1 MIRFVLAD
9 LRRLWAASLVIM
21 LLVAL
26 ATALGVAVTLQ
37 ERALR
42 LGSARAADKFDLIVG
57 APGSETQLVLSSV
70 FLQPAALP
78 LMSGEV
84 LTKLIA
90 DPRVAWAAPIG
101 FGDNFKG
108 YPIVGTT
115 TALVSGTTTGFT
127 QGQMFVREGEAV
139 VGSGVDLPI
148 GAEVKPMHGTVGE
161 GGETHADSTYHVVG
175 KLQPTGTA
183 WDRAVL
189 VPIQA
194 VWHIHGLGEDHDHE
208 EVGHDEH
215 AASYATEA
223 DHDHEAEADHEGETG
238 EEHHHHGH
246 IDADAP
252 LDEDFDHEVPGL
264 PAVLVKPKTIAD
276 AYALR
281 QTYRTE
287 EGTRAVFPAEVLT
300 GLYATLGDARTVLMY
315 VAYGAQTLVA
325 AALMLIAIIHVAQ
338 RRKQI
343 GALRAFGAPRLAV
356 FGIVWL
362 ELLLLV
368 AIGVGAGFGLGYAAA
383 ESLAGLFTAQSGVRL
398 PVEFTSGDAA
408 LAAAF
413 LAVAAAM
420 AALPAALAYR
430 QSPVEALRA

>member
-1 MIRFVLAD
+1 MIRFVFAD
-9 LRRLWAASLVIM
+9 LRRLWAASLVIV

-78 LMSGEV
+78 LMPGEV

-90 DPRVAWAAPIG
+90 DPHVAWAAPIG
-101 FGDNFKG
+101 FGDNFIG

-115 TALVSGTTTGFT
+115 TALISGTTTGFT
-127 QGQMFVREGEAV
+127 KGQMFAHEGEAV
-139 VGSGVDLPI
+139 VGSGVDLSV
-148 GAEVKPMHGTVGE
+148 GTEVKPMHGAAGE
-161 GGETHADSTYHVVG
+161 GGETHADSIYHVVG

-183 WDRAVL
+183 WDRAIL

-194 VWHIHGLGEDHDHE
+194 VWHIHGLGEDHDHAGE
-208 EVGHDEH
+208 
-215 AASYATEA
+215 ANA
-223 DHDHEAEADHEGETG
+223 DHNAAAEGG
-238 EEHHHHGH
+238 EEHHHGH

-252 LDEDFDHEVPGL
+252 LDESFSRDVPGL
-264 PAVLVKPKTIAD
+264 PAILVKPKTIGD
-276 AYALR
+276 AYTLR
-281 QTYRTE
+281 QTYRTT

-300 GLYATLGDARTVLMY
+300 SLYATLGDARTVLMY

-325 AALMLIAIIHVAQ
+325 AALMLIAVIHVAQ

-343 GALRAFGAPRLAV
+343 GALRAFGAPRFAV

-368 AIGVGAGFGLGYAAA
+368 AIGVGAGFGLGYGAA
-383 ESLAGLFTAQSGVRL
+383 EFLAGLFTAQSGVHM
-398 PVEFTSGDAA
+398 PVEFTTSDAVLAATFLTVAA
-408 LAAAF
+408 L
-413 LAVAAAM
+413 M

-430 QSPVEALRA
+430 QSPVEALRG

>member
-9 LRRLWAASLVIM
+9 LRRLWAASLVIV

-78 LMSGEV
+78 LMPGEV

-90 DPRVAWAAPIG
+90 DPHVAWAAPIG

-115 TALVSGTTTGFT
+115 TALISGTTTGFIE
-127 QGQMFVREGEAV
+127 GKMFVREGESV
-139 VGSGVDLPI
+139 VGSAVELSI
-148 GAEVKPMHGTVGE
+148 GAEVKPMHGAAGE
-161 GGETHADSTYHVVG
+161 GGETHADSVYHVVG

-183 WDRAVL
+183 WDRAIL

-194 VWHIHGLGEDHDHE
+194 VWHIHGLGEDPNHAGE
-208 EVGHDEH
+208 AGAGHN
-215 AASYATEA
+215 ATT
-223 DHDHEAEADHEGETG
+223 EGG
-238 EEHHHHGH
+238 EEHHHGH
-246 IDADAP
+246 IDASAP
-252 LDEDFDHEVPGL
+252 LDENFSRDLPGL
-264 PAVLVKPKTIAD
+264 PAVLVKPKTIGD
-276 AYALR
+276 AYTLR
-281 QTYRTE
+281 QAYRTT

-300 GLYATLGDARTVLMY
+300 SLYATLGDARTVLMY

-325 AALMLIAIIHVAQ
+325 AALMLIAVIHVAQ

-368 AIGVGAGFGLGYAAA
+368 AIGVGSGFGLGYTAA
-383 ESLAGLFTAQSGVRL
+383 EFLAGLFTAQSGVHM
-398 PVEFTSGDAA
+398 PVEFTNADAV
-408 LAAAF
+408 
-413 LAVAAAM
+413 LAVTFLVIASLM

-430 QSPVEALRA
+430 QSPVEALRG

>member
-1 MIRFVLAD
+1 VIRFVFAD
-9 LRRLWAASLVIM
+9 LRRLWAASLVIV

-78 LMSGEV
+78 LMSGDV
-84 LTKLIA
+84 LTKLVA

-101 FGDNFKG
+101 FGDNFSG

-115 TALVSGTTTGFT
+115 TALISGTTIGFVA
-127 QGQMFVREGEAV
+127 GGMFAHEGEAV
-139 VGSGVDLPI
+139 VGSGVDLSV
-148 GAEVKPMHGTVGE
+148 GAEVKPMHGAAGE
-161 GGETHADSTYHVVG
+161 GGETHADSIYHVVG
-175 KLQPTGTA
+175 KLHPTGTA
-183 WDRAVL
+183 WDRAIL

-208 EVGHDEH
+208 EDGHDEH
-215 AASYATEA
+215 AA
-223 DHDHEAEADHEGETG
+223 ADHEGETG
-238 EEHHHHGH
+238 EAHHHHGH
-246 IDADAP
+246 IDADAR
-252 LDEDFDHEVPGL
+252 LDEDFDHDVPGL

-276 AYALR
+276 AYKLR
-281 QTYRTE
+281 QEYRTD
-287 EGTRAVFPAEVLT
+287 GATRAVFPAEVLT
-300 GLYATLGDARTVLMY
+300 GLYATLGDARAVLMY
-315 VAYGAQTLVA
+315 VAYGAQALIA
-325 AALMLIAIIHVAQ
+325 AALMLIAVIHVAQ

-368 AIGVGAGFGLGYAAA
+368 AIGVGLGFGLGYGAA
-383 ESLAGLFTAQSGVRL
+383 EFLAGLFTAQSGVRL
-398 PVEFTSGDAA
+398 PVEFTATDAG
-408 LAAAF
+408 LATAF
-413 LAVAAAM
+413 LAVAALM

-430 QSPVEALRA
+430 QSPVEALRG

>member
-1 MIRFVLAD
+1 MIRFVFAD
-9 LRRLWAASLVIM
+9 LRRLWAASLVIV

-78 LMSGEV
+78 LMPGDV
-84 LTKLIA
+84 LTKLVA

-101 FGDNFKG
+101 FGDNFSG

-115 TALVSGTTTGFT
+115 TALISGTTTGFVS
-127 QGQMFVREGEAV
+127 GGMFAREGEAI
-139 VGSGVDLPI
+139 VGSGVDLAV
-148 GAEVKPMHGTVGE
+148 GAEVKPMHGTAGE
-161 GGETHADSTYHVVG
+161 GGETHADSVYRVVG
-175 KLQPTGTA
+175 KLHPTGTA
-183 WDRAVL
+183 WDRAIL

-208 EVGHDEH
+208 GE
-215 AASYATEA
+215 ATA
-223 DHDHEAEADHEGETG
+223 DHPPQTGIDTDHRADEEGEA
-238 EEHHHHGH
+238 HHNGH
-246 IDADAP
+246 IDAGAR
-252 LDEDFDHEVPGL
+252 LDEGFDHEVPGL

-276 AYALR
+276 AYKLR
-281 QTYRTE
+281 QEYRA
-287 EGTRAVFPAEVLT
+287 EGTTRAVFPAEVLT
-300 GLYATLGDARTVLMY
+300 GLYATLGDARAVLMY
-315 VAYGAQTLVA
+315 VAYGAQALIA
-325 AALMLIAIIHVAQ
+325 AALMLIAVIHVAQ

-368 AIGVGAGFGLGYAAA
+368 AIGVGLGFGLGYGAA
-383 ESLAGLFTAQSGVRL
+383 EFLAGLFTAQSGVRL
-398 PVEFTSGDAA
+398 PVEFTAADAGLATALLVVAA
-408 LAAAF
+408 L
-413 LAVAAAM
+413 M

-430 QSPVEALRA
+430 QSPVEALRG

>member
-9 LRRLWAASLVIM
+9 LRRLWAASLVIV

-78 LMSGEV
+78 LMPGEV

-101 FGDNFKG
+101 FGDNFQG

-115 TALVSGTTTGFT
+115 TALISGTTTGFS
-127 QGQMFVREGEAV
+127 QGQMFAREGEAM

-148 GAEVKPMHGTVGE
+148 GAEVKPMHGAAGE
-161 GGETHADSTYHVVG
+161 GGETHAESIYHVVG

-208 EVGHDEH
+208 EAGHDEH
-215 AASYATEA
+215 EA
-223 DHDHEAEADHEGETG
+223 ADHEDEAG
-238 EEHHHHGH
+238 EEHHHGH

-281 QTYRTE
+281 QAYRTG

-300 GLYATLGDARTVLMY
+300 GLYATLGDARAVLMY

-325 AALMLIAIIHVAQ
+325 AALMLIAVIHVAQ

-368 AIGVGAGFGLGYAAA
+368 AIGVGAGFGLGYGAA
-383 ESLAGLFTAQSGVRL
+383 EFLAGLFTAQSGVHM
-398 PVEFTSGDAA
+398 PVEFTKSDAA
-408 LAAAF
+408 LAATF
-413 LAVAAAM
+413 LAVAALM

-430 QSPVEALRA
+430 QSPVEALRG